1 MGRSTFM
8 TISALLALV
17 FGLGF
22 ILVPAWTMSSY
33 GIALDVP
40 GQWMA
45 RYLGSAFIGIAVLT
59 WLARNVER
67 SEGLSAVMLGAF
79 VVSITGLVV
88 AFLDAL
94 AGRGNGL
101 HWLNVVI
108 YLFLT
113 VGWGY
118 FQFVASD

>member
-8 TISALLALV
+8 TISAILALV

-22 ILVPAWTMSSY
+22 ILVPAWTMSNY
-33 GIALDVP
+33 GIALGVS

-59 WLARNVER
+59 WLARDAEP

-88 AFLDAL
+88 AVFDAL
-94 AGRGNGL
+94 AGLGNAL